1 MKLSLRGEY
10 ALRALIVL
18 GLNADKEVVRIQT
31 IPEKSKVLFFAADT
45 PEVLYIKYKP
55 APHQKVSQQTC
66 KPSELGVKSA
76 KAIGN
81 QISIKDVQSVNAKPP
96 RNWDENATTTELK
109 FA

>member
-1 MKLSLRGEY
+1 M
-10 ALRALIVL
+10 
-18 GLNADKEVVRIQT
+18 
-31 IPEKSKVLFFAADT
+31 
-45 PEVLYIKYKP
+45 LYIKYKP

-66 KPSELGVKSA
+66 KPGELGVKSA

-96 RNWDENATTTELK
+96 RNWDPDATTTELK